1 MAIPPFRV
9 KALYDYSSKEEDDL
23 RFPNGQVILVTDEED
38 ADWYYGEY
46 EDSSGDKQEGLFPKN
61 FVKIF
66 EPDMPP
72 RPTRSGKSKKE
83 NDTPSLARQEARIP
97 AAEEPAAVP
106 APAPTQTAM
115 IPEQTLEE
123 PEPPLSPVTRT
134 ETSSA
139 PTQKPAPPAAPKPIP
154 PPAAEKPTSGSFRD
168 RINAFNKSAAPPPA
182 PSKPS
187 ALGASGGSGFVK
199 KAFVAPP
206 PSKNAYVP
214 LPREPPQKAYR
225 REEDP
230 EIVAQVSIDVEND
243 FQVAQPQVAALAE
256 AEEDQPKPTSLK
268 ERIAL
273 LQKQQMEQ
281 AARHAEASQKKEKPK
296 RPPKRQEPQGPPA
309 DAADDVEGE
318 HLERMNSTETTGK
331 RSTEASR
338 DAVSTSVRH
347 AKAPKSQEATPVAS
361 PTAVASGDFM
371 SDPNDADQS
380 GIGDTE
386 DGEDLSTGRDDSDEN
401 PRRKTLA
408 PPQIPSQ
415 APLREADVGDE
426 EGNADEDD
434 AEEEEDE
441 DVDPEV
447 KRRMEIRERM
457 AKMSGGMGMAGM
469 FGPPGGMAPRTP
481 AKRGT
486 ASSERN
492 ISSNSVSAQTDD
504 GSSSRAPPVPIMPGL
519 QKVRS
524 PEQHGAQPEV
534 TKEEAEEPKTVIQA
548 RESEDMPD
556 VEDMKEEPIP
566 TPRRSVERP
575 APPSVPQGKLSNI
588 DMLEVKYSDIFQIA
602 LSLLRPAKVE
612 ELLPLCLPT
621 DRSRLPLANVSTIQK
636 GHYKDEQLT
645 PSIARPVP
653 RPPPSQ
659 PMSPS
664 EGSESDDEMSLHKR
678 SSLKLHAGADSS
690 RHLSRE
696 DPPPVPSSGPLP
708 SLPSR
713 PAAPQSLPL
722 DYTGRSPPMQSE
734 EMFSTLPTPPADPS
748 KRSSRVPPIPGSSPA
763 MPFAPQNRAPPPPP
777 PINAPPMRAPT
788 GDSRIPPLV
797 PRTQAPEESDEE
809 VTEYEGDYDTDMAS
823 GATHKDALKSHAR
836 VSSLE
841 DDSMTEEASLHHP
854 GLPSLGPNLS
864 AAPRAVPPPPPNQAS
879 RNNRQSSDMPRGAPP
894 PPPPPKQQIY
904 DDENNDYDSYN
915 SPTSGR
921 LDVDGRHEIEGPTTP
936 SFEEPE
942 AMFQASPP
950 QRAVPAFSGQTT
962 SQYPPSPNIAAPGR
976 SAPRQSTEMQR
987 TSASIRR
994 STDASRPSGG
1004 QGFIAGDVDLG
1015 HNSQWWARPDTPPPV
1030 FQNRRD
1036 LIFETEETSTMRRG
1050 DKQTVTK
1057 MVYILFMDYS
1067 QTVVTA
1073 QFEAKDPV
1081 NASLEQRHEAPPQ
1094 SLRQDQLENAHT
1106 RFGSRIA
1113 EAANAKKETVVGDG
1127 SPDGLVLDL
1136 LSSLPEALLPVGVR
1150 AYGANVYANLANASV
1165 RQIDEIRPGDIV
1177 TFRNAKFQG
1186 HRGPM
1191 HSKYSVEV
1199 GKPDHVG
1206 VVIDWDGTK
1215 KKVRAWEQ
1223 GRESKKVKPESFK
1236 FGDLRSGE
1244 VKVWR
1249 VMARNWVGWN

>member
-1 MAIPPFRV
+1 MATPPFRV

-23 RFPNGQVILVTDEED
+23 KFSNGQVILVTDEED

-46 EDSSGDKQEGLFPKN
+46 EDTGGEKQEGLFPKN
-61 FVKIF
+61 FVKVF

-72 RPTRSGKSKKE
+72 RPTRLGRSKKDS
-83 NDTPSLARQEARIP
+83 DTPAQASEEARAP
-97 AAEEPAAVP
+97 ADEEPEAVP
-106 APAPTQTAM
+106 APALIHSA
-115 IPEQTLEE
+115 IVPEQTFEE
-123 PEPPLSPVTRT
+123 PKPPVSQAAKT
-134 ETSSA
+134 ETLPA
-139 PTQKPAPPAAPKPIP
+139 PTQKPAPPAAPKPAP

-168 RINAFNKSAAPPPA
+168 RINAFNKSTAPPPA
-182 PSKPS
+182 PNKPS
-187 ALGASGGSGFVK
+187 GLGASGGSGFVK

-214 LPREPPQKAYR
+214 PPREPLPQKVYR

-230 EIVAQVSIDVEND
+230 EIVAQASNDVENEV
-243 FQVAQPQVAALAE
+243 QVAQPQVAALAE
-256 AEEDQPKPTSLK
+256 AEEEQPKPTSLK
-268 ERIAL
+268 DRIAL

-296 RPPKRQEPQGPPA
+296 RPPKKQVEPQESAA
-309 DAADDVEGE
+309 DADDDMEGE
-318 HLERMNSTETTGK
+318 HLESMNSTETTGK

-338 DAVSTSVRH
+338 DAVSSGARP
-347 AKAPKSQEATPVAS
+347 AKPLKSQEATPVGS
-361 PTAVASGDFM
+361 PTAIGSRDFM
-371 SDPNDADQS
+371 NDPNDADQS

-401 PRRKTLA
+401 PKRKTSI
-408 PPQIPSQ
+408 PPKIASQ

-426 EGNADEDD
+426 EDNADVAD
-434 AEEEEDE
+434 AEGEE

-469 FGPPGGMAPRTP
+469 FGPPGGMAPRAP

-486 ASSERN
+486 ASGERN
-492 ISSNSVSAQTDD
+492 ISGNSVSAEADD
-504 GSSSRAPPVPIMPGL
+504 GSSSRAPPVPIMPMPGL

-524 PEQHGAQPEV
+524 PEQHDAQPEV
-534 TKEEAEEPKTVIQA
+534 TKEEVVEPKSIIQG
-548 RESEDMPD
+548 REPEDMPD
-556 VEDMKEEPIP
+556 VEDIKEEPIK

-575 APPSVPQGKLSNI
+575 APPPVPQDRPVPTPPGKSRGAPPPLP
-588 DMLEVKYSDIFQIA
+588 ME
-602 LSLLRPAKVE
+602 RPVPPPPSE
-612 ELLPLCLPT
+612 
-621 DRSRLPLANVSTIQK
+621 SRF
-636 GHYKDEQLT
+636 
-645 PSIARPVP
+645 VP

-664 EGSESDDEMSLHKR
+664 EGSESDDEMSLYER
-678 SSLKLHAGADSS
+678 NSLRIHPGTESS
-690 RHLSRE
+690 RPLSLE
-696 DPPPVPSSGPLP
+696 NPPPVHSAGPLP

-713 PAAPQSLPL
+713 PAAPQSRPS
-722 DYTGRSPPMQSE
+722 DYTGRSPPMQSME
-734 EMFSTLPTPPADPS
+734 ISPTLAKPPADLT
-748 KRSSRVPPIPGSSPA
+748 KRSSRAPPIPGSSPA
-763 MPFAPQNRAPPPPP
+763 MPSAPQNRAPPPPP
-777 PINAPPMRAPT
+777 PTNAPPTRAPT
-788 GDSRIPPLV
+788 GDSRIAPLI
-797 PRTQAPEESDEE
+797 PRHQAPEESDEE

-841 DDSMTEEASLHHP
+841 DDSMTQEASLHHS
-854 GLPSLGPNLS
+854 GLPSLGPAPS
-864 AAPRAVPPPPPNQAS
+864 AAPRAVPPPPPNQPS

-894 PPPPPKQQIY
+894 PPPPPKEQTY
-904 DDENNDYDSYN
+904 DDEHDDYDPYTF
-915 SPTSGR
+915 PTSGQR
-921 LDVDGRHEIEGPTTP
+921 GFDGRHEMEGPTTP
-936 SFEEPE
+936 RFEEPE

-950 QRAVPAFSGQTT
+950 QRAVPAFSGQST
-962 SQYPPSPNIAAPGR
+962 SQYPSSPNIAAPGR
-976 SAPRQSTEMQR
+976 SGPRQSTEIQR
-987 TSASIRR
+987 TSTSIRR
-994 STDASRPSGG
+994 STDASRPSGER
-1004 QGFIAGDVDLG
+1004 GFIAGDVDLG

-1036 LIFETEETSTMRRG
+1036 LIFETEETSTTRRG
-1050 DKQTVTK
+1050 GKQAVTK
-1057 MVYILFMDYS
+1057 MVYVLFMDYS

-1073 QFEAKDPV
+1073 QFEARDPV
-1081 NASLEQRHEAPPQ
+1081 NASLEQRHEPPPQ

-1113 EAANAKKETVVGDG
+1113 EAANAKRETVVGDG
-1127 SPDGLVLDL
+1127 SPHALVLDL
-1136 LSSLPEALLPVGVR
+1136 LSALPEALLPVGVR

-1165 RQIDEIRPGDIV
+1165 RQFDEIRPGDIV